1 MSAGSVFVRQV
12 GRAVRARRKEEGLT
26 QRQLAQAA
34 HVSERFIVSL
44 EQGVALGMQ
53 LDKLLQVLDV
63 LRISLCLNTDRD
75 NKVAA
80 TSLEATLCQE
90 AQSAA
95 SAYDEAFQQ
104 ATSAIKPTFDFH
116 TLKEASAKGVKTL

>member
-1 MSAGSVFVRQV
+1 MGTGSVFVRQV

-34 HVSERFIVSL
+34 HVSERSIVSL
-44 EQGVALGMQ
+44 EQGVAVGMQ

-63 LRISLCLNTDRD
+63 LRISLWLNTGGG
-75 NKVAA
+75 NEAA
-80 TSLEATLCQE
+80 VTSFEATLCQE

-95 SAYDEAFQQ
+95 SAYGEAFQQ
-104 ATSAIKPTFDFH
+104 AISAIKPAFDFRA
-116 TLKEASAKGVKTL
+116 LKEASVKGAKSL